1 MRLAQLAILGCFA
14 SACAAHVAPPEVSL
28 PNARAATCPVSPAE
42 EPQLC
47 ASPASF
53 THDFQHRGL
62 NDVLFASC
70 DVFMSE
76 YWIRIGTACDS
87 AVKDLANAPLCYAGP
102 EPCRED
108 RAGRDEMLGNAVAD
122 HLSPECR
129 AWSTR
134 IAWGDAIGDA
144 SCAPGHDVAHG
155 PITLAPDVVVSMRD
169 VPVGAWTYAIA
180 LEPHLGELGKQYLRK
195 FLVCQALET
204 EAARGDEARLHRF
217 LVTSDK
223 PSEGSSQ

>member
-1 MRLAQLAILGCFA
+1 MRRAFLIAFFT

-28 PNARAATCPVSPAE
+28 PTAHTCETPPVE
-42 EPQLC
+42 VEPQLC

-62 NDVLFASC
+62 EDVLFASC

-76 YWIRIGTACDS
+76 FWIRVGGACDGV
-87 AVKDLANAPLCYAGP
+87 AHDLVDARTCYAP
-102 EPCRED
+102 EPCPEEED
-108 RAGRDEMLGNAVAD
+108 RAAWDKKLGTAAAD
-122 HLSPECR
+122 HLTPACR

-134 IAWGDAIGDA
+134 IAWGDAVGDA
-144 SCAPGHDVAHG
+144 SCAPGNDVARG
-155 PITLAPDVVVSMRD
+155 PITIAPDVVVSMRD
-169 VPVGAWTYAIA
+169 VPVGAWTYAVA
-180 LEPHLGELGKQYLRK
+180 LEPHLGGLSKQYLRK

-204 EAARGDEARLHRF
+204 EAARGDERLHRF

-223 PSEGSSQ
+223 PRQGSAPQ